1 VAGSS
6 IIDANSG
13 VDQYGSPKVSISLD
27 SKGGAKMLNFTKRA
41 VGKPMAVVFIEFKT
55 NGERDAENKLI
66 FIEERRVI
74 SVATINGVFGN
85 QFETTGLDSP
95 QEAYDLALLLRAGA
109 LIAPI
114 QIIEERTVGPS
125 LGQENIDLGTKAIMY
140 GFIAVLIF
148 MLIYYKKFGFV
159 ANIALT
165 LNLVMIIGVMSMI
178 PGATLTLPGMAGIVL
193 TVGMAVD
200 ANVLIFERIRE
211 EILDGRSPQQAIHHG
226 YDSAFSTILDAN
238 ITTFLV
244 GLILFAVGTG
254 PIKGFSI
261 TLMIGII
268 TSMFTAIIVTLVIVN
283 AWWGGKRLTKLSIE
297 EHHMQLLN
305 MKNTIAFMAL
315 KKPAAILSVFLL
327 IGSLTSLAINQLNW
341 GLDFTGGTQ
350 IEVGYAQTADLAQI
364 RKQLE
369 ASDFKDAVVQNF
381 GSSQDVLIR
390 LASREGV
397 KPSELGDAAIKVLKE
412 ADSSAEMRGSSYVS
426 SSVGDELTEQGGLA
440 MLVALICILIYVAL
454 RFEWRFA
461 LGSVAALTHDVI
473 ITLGLFSIL
482 GLEFD
487 LTVLAAVLAVI
498 GYSLNDT
505 IVVCDRIRENFRK
518 IRKSESEEIINIS
531 LTQTLNRTIITSL
544 TTILVLLALFFV
556 GGATIHGFATALLFG
571 VIIGTYSSIYVASL
585 VALTLG
591 ISKEDLMPT
600 EIEKEGAD
608 QDAVV

>member
-1 VAGSS
+1 
-6 IIDANSG
+6 
-13 VDQYGSPKVSISLD
+13 
-27 SKGGAKMLNFTKRA
+27 
-41 VGKPMAVVFIEFKT
+41 
-55 NGERDAENKLI
+55 
-66 FIEERRVI
+66 
-74 SVATINGVFGN
+74 
-85 QFETTGLDSP
+85 
-95 QEAYDLALLLRAGA
+95 
-109 LIAPI
+109 
-114 QIIEERTVGPS
+114 
-125 LGQENIDLGTKAIMY
+125 
-140 GFIAVLIF
+140 
-148 MLIYYKKFGFV
+148 
-159 ANIALT
+159 
-165 LNLVMIIGVMSMI
+165 
-178 PGATLTLPGMAGIVL
+178 
-193 TVGMAVD
+193 
-200 ANVLIFERIRE
+200 
-211 EILDGRSPQQAIHHG
+211 
-226 YDSAFSTILDAN
+226 
-238 ITTFLV
+238 
-244 GLILFAVGTG
+244 
-254 PIKGFSI
+254 
-261 TLMIGII
+261 
-268 TSMFTAIIVTLVIVN
+268 
-283 AWWGGKRLTKLSIE
+283 
-297 EHHMQLLN
+297 MQLLN
-305 MKNTIAFMAL
+305 MKETIAFMSL
-315 KKPAAILSVFLL
+315 KKPAAILSVFLI

-350 IEVGYAQTADLAQI
+350 IEVGYSQTADLEQI
-364 RKQLE
+364 RRQLE
-369 ASDFKDAVVQNF
+369 ASDFNDAVVQNF

-473 ITLGLFSIL
+473 ITLGLFSVL

-518 IRKSESEEIINIS
+518 VRKGEPEDIINIS

-571 VIIGTYSSIYVASL
+571 VVIGTYSSIYVASL

-608 QDAVV
+608 QEPMV